1 MQEDRG
7 ATDDFDPY
15 ADDPL
20 FTAEQAAEYCK
31 ISVTKIN
38 DLRRERKLPH
48 IRTISDARYRRSD
61 LNKLNNNHVSWGW
74 MGLK

>member
-1 MQEDRG
+1 MQKDRD

-38 DLRRERKLPH
+38 ELRREKKLPN

-61 LNKLNNNHVSWGW
+61 INKLNNNHVSWGW
-74 MGLK
+74 MELK

>member
-1 MQEDRG
+1 MQQHQEDNE
-7 ATDDFDPY
+7 DFNPY

-38 DLRRERKLPH
+38 ELRREKKLPC
-48 IRTISDARYRRSD
+48 IRTIADARYRRSD
-61 LNKLNNNHVSWGW
+61 LNRLNNNHVTFGW
-74 MGLK
+74 MELK

>member
-7 ATDDFDPY
+7 AKDDFDPY

-61 LNKLNNNHVSWGW
+61 LNKLNNNPVSWGW